1 MLHRHVTTYGPPL
14 LVEGSATVL
23 KNLDWFEAVRMVDPE
38 QTSLE
43 ELKQFPN
50 DLFIFFP
57 EGLATEAV
65 IRFHH
70 HIIVSD
76 CPQNADA
83 LVVLSPFDSLKT
95 FRVGV
100 LSALSGQYYRSP
112 RFRKP
117 TLQSMA
123 PPVMPASEG

>member
-1 MLHRHVTTYGPPL
+1 MMHCYVTAYGPPL
-14 LVEGSATVL
+14 LVEGSAIVL
-23 KNLDWFEAVRMVDPE
+23 KNMEWFSAVRMVDPE
-38 QTSLE
+38 QTPLE
-43 ELKQFPN
+43 ELSQFSN
-50 DLFIFFP
+50 DLLIFFP
-57 EGLATEAV
+57 EGSAQDMV

-76 CPQNADA
+76 YPQNEAA

-112 RFRKP
+112 RIRQS
-117 TLQSMA
+117 TLKRA
-123 PPVMPASEG
+123 A